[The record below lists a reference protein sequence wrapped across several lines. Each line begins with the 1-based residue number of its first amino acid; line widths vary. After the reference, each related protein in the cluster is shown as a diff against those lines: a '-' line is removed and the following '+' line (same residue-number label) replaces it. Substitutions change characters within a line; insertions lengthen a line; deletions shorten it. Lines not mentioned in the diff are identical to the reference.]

1 MIYGTAERPY
11 PAHRERARSAEIP
24 TDSDLSEEY
33 NGESYTLHLDS
44 TKLSLVLSPASQSAA

>member
-24 TDSDLSEEY
+24 TDSEEY
-33 NGESYTLHLDS
+33 SGESYTLHLDS